1 MAGDRPHVLIIGGG
15 FAGVFA
21 ARRLKRAN
29 VSVTLLDRGTSH
41 VFQPLLYQCATGLL
55 SEGDIASPLR
65 HLLRRCRNLRV
76 FLGEASGIDVTART
90 VTARRFDG
98 STFDIDYD
106 YLILAAGARQSYHGN
121 EQFEQFAPGM
131 KTVDDALAI
140 RRKIISS
147 FEIAETLP
155 TPALRKPWL
164 TFVIS
169 GGGPT
174 GVEIAGQIRELAIRA
189 LSKEFDSMDPVEAQV
204 ILVHGGERVLESFH
218 PRLSGK
224 AQKTLDKLGVT
235 TVLGR
240 HVTDVTRDHV
250 ITTDKK
256 TKATEQIDTHTVLWT
271 AGVEAVPF
279 AGALAGATGV
289 TPARGGT
296 IPVGP
301 DLRVAGHENIFV
313 VGDVMSLDKLPGVA
327 EVAMQSGHHAAVLI
341 SRAVGGKAKADSPFR
356 YRDLGTAAYISRYHA
371 LLESGPIRLSGFL
384 GWLGW
389 GGIHIFFL
397 AGSRNRVWTLAS
409 WASTIIG
416 GSRGERA
423 ITYGDPE
430 TARRPYP

>member
-1 MAGDRPHVLIIGGG
+1 MPQKRPRVLIIGGG
-15 FAGVFA
+15 FAGVYA
-21 ARRLKRAN
+21 ARRLRRAD

-65 HLLRRCRNLRV
+65 HLLRRVKNLQV
-76 FLGEASGIDVTART
+76 FLGEANDIDVATKT
-90 VTARRFDG
+90 VTALRFDG
-98 STFDIDYD
+98 SSFDVSYD
-106 YLILAAGARQSYHGN
+106 YLIVAAGARQSYHGN
-121 EQFEQFAPGM
+121 DQFEQFAPGM

-155 TPALRKPWL
+155 TAALRKPWL

-174 GVEIAGQIRELAIRA
+174 GVEIAGQIREMAQRA
-189 LSKEFDSMDPVEAQV
+189 LSKEFDAMDPAEAQV

-218 PRLSGK
+218 PRLSAK

-240 HVTDVTRDHV
+240 HVTDVGRDHV
-250 ITTDKK
+250 VTTDKK
-256 TKATEQIDTHTVLWT
+256 TKSTEQIDAHTVLWT

-279 AGALAGATGV
+279 AKALADAVGV
-289 TPARGGT
+289 TPARGGN

-301 DLRVAGHENIFV
+301 DLRVAGHPDIFV
-313 VGDVMSLDKLPGVA
+313 VGDVMSLDELPGLA
-327 EVAMQSGHHAAVLI
+327 EVAMQSGHHAGALI
-341 SRAVGGKAKADSPFR
+341 SRTVAEKANADKPFK
-356 YRDLGTAAYISRYHA
+356 YHDLGTAAYISRYHA

-384 GWLGW
+384 GWVGW
-389 GGIHIFFL
+389 GGIHIAFL
-397 AGSRNRVWTLAS
+397 AGSRNRAWTMAS
-409 WASTIIG
+409 WASSLIG

-430 TARRPYP
+430 TARRPYA